1 MHARKLAGAVVGLWA
16 ATAWA
21 QAGAAKVDPALE
33 ATHTKFAEAFNT
45 MDPQAVASFFAED
58 ATLIN
63 PLGKVAQG
71 RAEIAKVFAE
81 DAGRIFKG
89 ATSTFTITGARKIG
103 ADTVWLDVEHV
114 AKNAKMPDGKTGTI
128 THHVVML
135 AQKQGEDWKWV
146 EARPYAFI
154 PGDHAHAGAAG
165 KAKGKPPAK

>member
-1 MHARKLAGAVVGLWA
+1 MHARKMAGAVVGLWA
-16 ATAWA
+16 AAAWA
-21 QAGAAKVDPALE
+21 QAGEAKVDPALE
-33 ATHTKFAEAFNT
+33 ATNTKFTEAFNSL
-45 MDPQAVASFFAED
+45 DPQAVAAFFAED

-63 PLGKVAQG
+63 PLGKVAHG

-103 ADTVWLDVEHV
+103 ADTVWLDLEHV
-114 AKNAKMPDGKTGTI
+114 AKNAQMPDGKTGDI

-135 AQKQGEDWKWV
+135 ARKQGDQWKWV

-154 PGDHAHAGAAG
+154 PQDHAHAGGAG
-165 KAKGKPPAK
+165 KPKAKPPAK